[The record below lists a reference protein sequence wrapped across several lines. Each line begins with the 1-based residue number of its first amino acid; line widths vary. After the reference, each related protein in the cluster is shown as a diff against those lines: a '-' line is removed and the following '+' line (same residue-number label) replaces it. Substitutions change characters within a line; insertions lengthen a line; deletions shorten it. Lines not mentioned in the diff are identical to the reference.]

1 MDLEEFRSEE
11 MDDDEELRVLMDS
24 VFGSDADKEI

>member
-11 MDDDEELRVLMDS
+11 MDDDEELRVLMDF
-24 VFGSDADKEI
+24 VFGPDSDNES